1 MVNLKLTAM
10 GEVNI
15 CINFLIFKK
24 FASSNWIKYYGALL
38 KEDYTMLSCKKIKKK
53 KRITY
58 FGKKIDNT
66 ISVKI
71 KV

>member
-1 MVNLKLTAM
+1 
-10 GEVNI
+10 
-15 CINFLIFKK
+15 
-24 FASSNWIKYYGALL
+24 
-38 KEDYTMLSCKKIKKK
+38 MLSYKKIKKK

-66 ISVKI
+66 ISVKV